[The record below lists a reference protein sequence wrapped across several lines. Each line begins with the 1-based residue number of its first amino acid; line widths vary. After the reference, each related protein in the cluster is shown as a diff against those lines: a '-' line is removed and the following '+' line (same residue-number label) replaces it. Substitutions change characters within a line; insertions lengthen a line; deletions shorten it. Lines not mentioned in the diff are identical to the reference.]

1 MGAEARTVSFVFH
14 VDAPECKVHPEPR
27 VLRLEVDSKLV
38 REVFIPCEGPVDG
51 GVRVVL
57 MFPDPGIEVE
67 PFVVEDGRH
76 RFAVVDPK
84 THDEDMEFATVPHV
98 EVDRNTF
105 EVGNEFEVVEM
116 DGSLRMRGP
125 VAIRMPRL

>member
-1 MGAEARTVSFVFH
+1 MGPEARTVRFVFH
-14 VDAPECKVHPEPR
+14 VDAPWCAKHPEPR

-38 REVFIPCEGPVDG
+38 REVSIPCEGPDDAG
-51 GVRVVL
+51 RVVL
-57 MFPDPGIEVE
+57 SFPDPGIEVE

-76 RFAVVDPK
+76 RFTVIDPK
-84 THDEDMEFATVPHV
+84 THEEDVEFATVPHV
-98 EVDRNTF
+98 EVDRNAF